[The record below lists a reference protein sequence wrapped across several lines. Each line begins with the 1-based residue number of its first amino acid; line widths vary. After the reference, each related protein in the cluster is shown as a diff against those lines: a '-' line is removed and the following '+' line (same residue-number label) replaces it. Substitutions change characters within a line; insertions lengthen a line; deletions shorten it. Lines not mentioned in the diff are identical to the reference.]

1 MSETSPQSHAGSD
14 EEKEKIRHTIARL
27 GLTEAANDVK
37 WGRLIEAMRMR
48 DDWTPSYRFNCVD
61 SDDVSPW
68 GVEWW

>member
-27 GLTEAANDVK
+27 GLTEA
-37 WGRLIEAMRMR
+37 MRMR